1 MSYGLHIDGKPPF
14 SGVAMLVETLHV
26 AGGNG
31 EVRLPFGRRALR
43 LTSLPLPIRTT
54 ISGIPH
60 CAPAAAATRW
70 ICTRVLDY
78 GGGLRWNT
86 DSGYA
91 YNATGSV
98 DTVFVWRYKK

>member
-31 EVRLPFGRRALR
+31 EYVYPSDDARYGYFATFTYSDNHFGHTALR
-43 LTSLPLPIRTT
+43 TG
-54 ISGIPH
+54 SGGDKVD
-60 CAPAAAATRW
+60 
-70 ICTRVLDY
+70 CTRVLDY

-91 YNATGSV
+91 YDATGSV